1 MNCECCSRKTA
12 KLIFVPTYHHLADD
26 NVETEMLPEHVKV
39 ISLPPE
45 VMGGITSAEGLVSP
59 PTVETVDVF
68 AMCQHLVC
76 VCVCVCV
83 SKK

>member
-1 MNCECCSRKTA
+1 
-12 KLIFVPTYHHLADD
+12 
-26 NVETEMLPEHVKV
+26 MLPEHVKV

-68 AMCQHLVC
+68 AMCLHLVLC
-76 VCVCVCV
+76 VCVCQQEIKKMGIRFDELGERDIVVCV
-83 SKK
+83 CASACAYSD